1 MKGYGQFCPVAVACE
16 IFAERWTPLILREL
30 FTGSRRFNEIRSGMP
45 LISRTLLAQRL
56 HQLEDAGVIESTPLR
71 TGRGREYRLTKAGTE
86 FREVVERLGEW
97 GQRHAAQQFA
107 RDNLDPK
114 LLMWAMHRRIDVSHL
129 PAPRVV
135 VRFELRGVTS
145 RSQRTW
151 TSWLVLERSGVDV
164 CMKDPGFAVDM
175 TVHADMGV
183 FARVWTGHLPWADA
197 VRSGHIKLEG
207 PRALVQAFPGWLQ
220 LSHFA
225 RVLQPARAHAS

>member
-30 FTGSRRFNEIRSGMP
+30 FTGSTRFNEIRSGMP

-56 HQLEDAGVIESTPLR
+56 HQLEDAGVIESAPLR
-71 TGRGREYRLTKAGTE
+71 GGRGREYRLTKAGAE

-107 RDNLDPK
+107 HENLDPA

-135 VRFELRGVTS
+135 VRFDFRGVPS
-145 RSQRTW
+145 RCLQLKS
-151 TSWLVLERSGVDV
+151 SWLVLERSGVDV
-164 CMKDPGFAVDM
+164 CTKDPGYVVDL
-175 TVHADMGV
+175 TVHADVGAL
-183 FARVWTGHLPWADA
+183 ARVWAGHLAWAEA
-197 VRSGHIKLEG
+197 VRAGGIKLEG
-207 PRALVQAFPGWLQ
+207 ARAVAQAFPGWLQ

-225 RVLQPARAHAS
+225 RVLQRAHTG